1 MLVVK
6 NLLKRSWAAGLI
18 LSRVALGLLLQKI
31 IAIKYGPVGT
41 TYLSHFQNFI
51 ALITQPLQDVIG
63 QGLINGIRQKKIQEK
78 ELTSSALLFS
88 LFLVLSIFSLLLIS
102 QHITLSTLDF
112 LNRYWILLFI
122 ALLFIALQLILM
134 NYLVAKGEIK
144 ALFFLNSIPGAITL
158 IVLYNLSHSLII
170 ILMSYLG
177 MQAITTIC
185 YVGFTIMRY
194 PNLYSFSAKISPT
207 VKKHFLNFLAIGL
220 TIWLSSKLTSFYVRA
235 YAIDHFP
242 TADTGHWQAIERISD
257 AYKGL
262 FLSFLMISLF
272 PVLSDRLKTKSL
284 ALFFKKYLLQYSLVV
299 ISFAVG
305 LLLFKEIILTT
316 LYDENY
322 SIASSLFNWQIY
334 GDIFALTSFPFA
346 LLLLAKIDTK
356 KYIVAELIG
365 TFGYLAAIYM
375 IPEKAIQVLFYSYF
389 IRYLIYLSLTMV
401 FTRKYWRHV

>member
-1 MLVVK
+1 
-6 NLLKRSWAAGLI
+6 
-18 LSRVALGLLLQKI
+18 
-31 IAIKYGPVGT
+31 
-41 TYLSHFQNFI
+41 
-51 ALITQPLQDVIG
+51 
-63 QGLINGIRQKKIQEK
+63 
-78 ELTSSALLFS
+78 
-88 LFLVLSIFSLLLIS
+88 
-102 QHITLSTLDF
+102 
-112 LNRYWILLFI
+112 
-122 ALLFIALQLILM
+122 
-134 NYLVAKGEIK
+134 
-144 ALFFLNSIPGAITL
+144 
-158 IVLYNLSHSLII
+158 
-170 ILMSYLG
+170 
-177 MQAITTIC
+177 
-185 YVGFTIMRY
+185 
-194 PNLYSFSAKISPT
+194 
-207 VKKHFLNFLAIGL
+207 
-220 TIWLSSKLTSFYVRA
+220 
-235 YAIDHFP
+235 
-242 TADTGHWQAIERISD
+242 
-257 AYKGL
+257 
-262 FLSFLMISLF
+262 MISLF